1 MDIRKTLQGLC
12 GYLQDT
18 YGTAITFVGK
28 EPITVDAGQATAL
41 AVVVNELVTNAVK
54 HGDGQ
59 VKVTCASSDDTLRI
73 MVQNGGKPLP
83 EGFVLGAGTGFGLRA
98 AKTMV
103 EGLGGKVTADSLE
116 AGGAVFE
123 VAVPLSAVKRR

>member
-1 MDIRKTLQGLC
+1 LC
-12 GYLQDT
+12 GYLQET
-18 YGTAITFVGK
+18 FGRTITFVAK
-28 EPITVDAGQATAL
+28 VPIIVEAVHATAL

-54 HGDGQ
+54 HGDGP

-73 MVQNGGKPLP
+73 MVQNAGKPLP
-83 EGFVLGAGTGFGLRA
+83 KGFVLGEGTGFGLRA

-103 EGLGGKVTADSLE
+103 EGLSGKVTADSLE
-116 AGGAVFE
+116 MGGAVFE